1 MFLVNLDSGLLSL
14 LFLWYNYYTKN
25 QFPTD
30 GGWSMGAIYNFGLFG
45 HSRSGKTILA
55 EAMLFK
61 AGAIDRMGDINQ
73 GNTTM
78 DYEDEEK
85 RRLMSTNLAVAYFQW
100 EKATCYI
107 VDCPGYM
114 DFVGEQISAVEAVDI
129 GILNIASDNGVEVGT
144 EKAWQFLK
152 AKGLPA
158 IIFINKLDLEQ
169 IDFSSVMKQTTE
181 WLGKKVV
188 YITVP
193 VFSGNKLQGIANL
206 LDPENQKK
214 PELQNFIQNLFDTI
228 AEIDDNLMEKYL
240 GGEELTQE
248 EIVSSLSKG
257 MINGTIIP
265 AFCGSGIN
273 QVGIKELLD
282 FIVHYLPASSEMPP
296 LKAKNQNNEEIE
308 VSRSDSSKLSG
319 IVFKTYNDPFMGRI
333 SYLRVRSGVLV
344 SNSSFYNSSQ
354 NSKERVGQL
363 FKLKGKKQE
372 LIAEAFS
379 GEIVAVAKLSGF
391 KTFDSFSDPG
401 FPVVYPVLPIPEA
414 AVSFSLTPKIKG
426 TEDKLG
432 TAISKIMDEDPT
444 IKVFR
449 DAETSETIISG
460 MGDVHLDV
468 AINKFKDKFGVEVL
482 RGTPKIAYKETIT
495 TSSSAE
501 GKHKKQ
507 TGGRGQY
514 GHCFLRVEPLPRGS
528 GFEFVDEIFGGAIPR
543 QYVPSVEKGVK
554 EAMSKGV
561 LAGYPIVDVKVTVY
575 DGSYHV
581 VDSSDI
587 AFQLAGILA
596 LQKAVQ
602 EAKPVLLEPIMNVEV
617 SVPQEFVGDVMG
629 TINAKRGRVLEMTA
643 YGGNQIVKAL
653 VPLAEMS
660 NYATELRS
668 LTSGRGTFSM
678 VFSHYEEVPSHIAEK
693 IIQAKKSTKEVEKG

>member
-1 MFLVNLDSGLLSL
+1 
-14 LFLWYNYYTKN
+14 
-25 QFPTD
+25 
-30 GGWSMGAIYNFGLFG
+30 MGSIFNFGLFG

-78 DYEDEEK
+78 DYEEEEK
-85 RRLMSTNLAVAYFQW
+85 RRLMSTNLAVANFQW
-100 EKATCYI
+100 KKSTCYV
-107 VDCPGYM
+107 VDAPGYM
-114 DFVGEQISAVEAVDI
+114 DFIGEQISAVEAVDA
-129 GILNIASDNGVEVGT
+129 GIINIAADSGVEVGT
-144 EKAWQFLK
+144 EKAWQLLQEK
-152 AKGLPA
+152 KLPV
-158 IIFINKLDLEQ
+158 IVFVNKLDSEHADFQSILKQ
-169 IDFSSVMKQTTE
+169 IND
-181 WLGKKVV
+181 WLGKKAVCVV
-188 YITVP
+188 AP
-193 VFSGNKLQGIANL
+193 LFSDNKLQSVVNL
-206 LDPENQKK
+206 LDSSNQKK
-214 PELQNFIQNLFDTI
+214 PEFQIFVQNLLDSI
-228 AEIDDNLMEKYL
+228 AEIDDKLMEKYL
-240 GGEELTQE
+240 NGEELTSE
-248 EIVSSLSKG
+248 EIISSLRKG
-257 MINGTIIP
+257 IMNGSIIP
-265 AFCGSGIN
+265 VCCGSGLN
-273 QVGIKELLD
+273 QMGIDHLLD
-282 FIVHYLPASSEMPP
+282 FIINYLPGSEMSEI
-296 LKAKNQNNEEIE
+296 KAKNQKGEDIN
-308 VSRSDSSKLSG
+308 VQRTTSASVSG

-333 SYLRVRSGVLV
+333 SYLKIRSGTLV
-344 SNSSFYNSSQ
+344 SNTNFYNASQ
-354 NSKERVGQL
+354 GSKERVGQF

-372 LIAEAFS
+372 LVAEAVS
-379 GEIVAVAKLSGF
+379 GEIVAVAKLTGF
-391 KTFDSFSDPG
+391 KTFDSFSDPS
-401 FPVVYPVLPIPEA
+401 YPVIYPVPSLPES
-414 AVSFSLTPKIKG
+414 AVSFSLAPKVKG

-432 TAISKIMDEDPT
+432 AAISKIMDEDPT

-449 DAETSETIISG
+449 DTETNETIISG

-468 AINKFKDKFGVEVL
+468 VINKFKEKFGVEVL

-495 TSSSAE
+495 TAASAE

-514 GHCFLRVEPLPRGS
+514 GHCFLKVEPLPRGS

-543 QYVPSVEKGVK
+543 QYIPSVEKGVK

-561 LAGYPIVDVKVTVY
+561 LAGYPIVDIKVTVY

-602 EAKPVLLEPIMNVEV
+602 DAKPVLLEPIMNVEV

-643 YGGNQIVKAL
+643 HGNNQVVKAL

-660 NYATELRS
+660 NYSTELRS
-668 LTSGRGTFSM
+668 LTSGRGTFVMS
-678 VFSHYEEVPSHIAEK
+678 FFHYEEVPPHLAEK
-693 IIQAKKSTKEVEKG
+693 IIETKKVKKED

>member
-1 MFLVNLDSGLLSL
+1 MASV
-14 LFLWYNYYTKN
+14 YNV
-25 QFPTD
+25 
-30 GGWSMGAIYNFGLFG
+30 GLFG

-55 EAMLFK
+55 EAVLFK

-78 DYEDEEK
+78 DYEEEEK

-100 EKATCYI
+100 KKITCHM

-114 DFVGEQISAVEAVDI
+114 DFIGEQISSAEAVDVGVI
-129 GILNIASDNGVEVGT
+129 NIAADGGIEVGT
-144 EKAWQFLK
+144 EKAWEMLK
-152 AKGLPA
+152 SRGLPV
-158 IIFINKLDLEQ
+158 IIFINKLDAEQ
-169 IDFSSVMKQTTE
+169 ANFQSVLKQINE
-181 WLGKKVV
+181 WLGKKAVCV
-188 YITVP
+188 TAP
-193 VFSGNKLQGIANL
+193 VFAGNKIQSVVNL
-206 LDPENQKK
+206 LDPSNQEKQ
-214 PELQNFIQNLFDTI
+214 EFQNLVQNLLDSI
-228 AEIDDNLMEKYL
+228 AEIDDTLMEKYL
-240 GGEELTQE
+240 GGEQLTKD
-248 EIVSSLSKG
+248 EITSSIKKG
-257 MINGTIIP
+257 IVEGSIVP
-265 AFCGSGIN
+265 VCCGSGLN
-273 QVGIKELLD
+273 QIGVDHLLD
-282 FIVHYLPASSEMPP
+282 FIVSYLPPVSELSS
-296 LKAKNQNNEEIE
+296 LKAKNQKGEEVE
-308 VSRSDSSKLSG
+308 VKRGESEPLSG

-333 SYLRVRSGVLV
+333 SYLKVRSGTLV
-344 SNSSFYNSSQ
+344 SNTTFYNATQ
-354 NSKERVGQL
+354 GSKERVGQL
-363 FKLKGKKQE
+363 FKLRGKKQE

-379 GEIVAVAKLSGF
+379 GEIVAVAKLTGF
-391 KTFDSFSDPG
+391 KTFDTFSDSA
-401 FPVVYPVLPIPEA
+401 FPVIYPVPAIPEA
-414 AVSFSLTPKIKG
+414 AVSFSLAPKVKG

-432 TAISKIMDEDPT
+432 AAISKIMDEDPT

-449 DAETSETIISG
+449 DTETNETIISG

-468 AINKFKDKFGVEVL
+468 VIGKFKEKFGVEVV

-495 TSSSAE
+495 TTASAE

-514 GHCFLRVEPLPRGS
+514 GHCFLRVEPLPRGT

-543 QYVPSVEKGVK
+543 QYVPSVEKGVR
-554 EAMSKGV
+554 EAMSRGV

-602 EAKPVLLEPIMNVEV
+602 DARPVLLEPIMNVEV

-629 TINAKRGRVLEMTA
+629 TINAKRGRVLEMTTH
-643 YGGNQIVKAL
+643 GNSQVIRAQ

-668 LTSGRGTFSM
+668 LTSGRGTFAMS
-678 VFSHYEEVPSHIAEK
+678 FSHYEEVPPHLAEK
-693 IIQAKKSTKEVEKG
+693 IIEAKKSKSEA

>member
-1 MFLVNLDSGLLSL
+1 MASV
-14 LFLWYNYYTKN
+14 YNV
-25 QFPTD
+25 
-30 GGWSMGAIYNFGLFG
+30 GLFG

-55 EAMLFK
+55 EAVLFK

-78 DYEDEEK
+78 DYEEEEK
-85 RRLMSTNLAVAYFQW
+85 RRLMSTNLAVAHFQW
-100 EKATCYI
+100 KKITCHM

-114 DFVGEQISAVEAVDI
+114 DFIGEQISSAEAVDVGVI
-129 GILNIASDNGVEVGT
+129 NIAADGGIEVGT
-144 EKAWQFLK
+144 EKAWEMLK
-152 AKGLPA
+152 SRGLPV
-158 IIFINKLDLEQ
+158 IIFINKLDAEQ
-169 IDFSSVMKQTTE
+169 ANFQSVLKQINE
-181 WLGKKVV
+181 WLGKKAVCV
-188 YITVP
+188 TAP
-193 VFSGNKLQGIANL
+193 VFAGNKIQSVVNL
-206 LDPENQKK
+206 LDPSNQEKQ
-214 PELQNFIQNLFDTI
+214 EFQNLVQNLLDSI
-228 AEIDDNLMEKYL
+228 AEIDDTLMEKYL
-240 GGEELTQE
+240 GGEQLTKE
-248 EIVSSLSKG
+248 EITSSIKKG
-257 MINGTIIP
+257 IVEGSIVP
-265 AFCGSGIN
+265 VCCGSGLN
-273 QVGIKELLD
+273 QIGVDHLLD
-282 FIVHYLPASSEMPP
+282 FIVSYLPPVSELSS
-296 LKAKNQNNEEIE
+296 LKAKNQKGEEVE
-308 VSRSDSSKLSG
+308 VKRGESEPLSG

-333 SYLRVRSGVLV
+333 SYLKVRSGTLV
-344 SNSSFYNSSQ
+344 SNTSFYNATQ
-354 NSKERVGQL
+354 GSKERVGQL
-363 FKLKGKKQE
+363 FKLRGKKQE

-379 GEIVAVAKLSGF
+379 GEIVAVAKLTGF
-391 KTFDSFSDPG
+391 KTFDTFSDSA
-401 FPVVYPVLPIPEA
+401 FPVIYPVPAIPEA
-414 AVSFSLTPKIKG
+414 AVSFSLAPKVKG

-432 TAISKIMDEDPT
+432 AAISKIMDEDPT

-449 DAETSETIISG
+449 DTETNETIISG

-468 AINKFKDKFGVEVL
+468 VIGKFKEKFGVEVV

-495 TSSSAE
+495 TTASAE

-514 GHCFLRVEPLPRGS
+514 GHCFLRVEPLPRGT

-543 QYVPSVEKGVK
+543 QYVPSVEKGVR
-554 EAMSKGV
+554 EAMSRGV

-602 EAKPVLLEPIMNVEV
+602 DARPVLLEPIMNVEV

-629 TINAKRGRVLEMTA
+629 TINAKRGRVLEMTTH
-643 YGGNQIVKAL
+643 GNSQVIRAQ

-668 LTSGRGTFSM
+668 LTSGRGTFAMS
-678 VFSHYEEVPSHIAEK
+678 FSHYEEVPPHLAEK
-693 IIQAKKSTKEVEKG
+693 IIEAKKTKSEA

>member
-1 MFLVNLDSGLLSL
+1 VASV
-14 LFLWYNYYTKN
+14 YNV
-25 QFPTD
+25 
-30 GGWSMGAIYNFGLFG
+30 GLFG

-55 EAMLFK
+55 EAVLFK

-78 DYEDEEK
+78 DYEEEEK

-100 EKATCYI
+100 KKITCHM

-114 DFVGEQISAVEAVDI
+114 DFIGEQISSAEAVDVGVI
-129 GILNIASDNGVEVGT
+129 NIAADGGIEVGT
-144 EKAWQFLK
+144 EKAWEMLK
-152 AKGLPA
+152 SRGLPV
-158 IIFINKLDLEQ
+158 IIFINKLDAEQ
-169 IDFSSVMKQTTE
+169 ANFQSVLKQINE
-181 WLGKKVV
+181 WLGKKAVCV
-188 YITVP
+188 TAP
-193 VFSGNKLQGIANL
+193 VFAGNKIQSVVNL
-206 LDPENQKK
+206 LDPSNQEKQ
-214 PELQNFIQNLFDTI
+214 EFQNLVQNLLDSI
-228 AEIDDNLMEKYL
+228 AEIDDTLMEKYL
-240 GGEELTQE
+240 GGEQLTKD
-248 EIVSSLSKG
+248 EITSSIKKG
-257 MINGTIIP
+257 IVEGSIVP
-265 AFCGSGIN
+265 VCCGSGLN
-273 QVGIKELLD
+273 QIGVDHLLD
-282 FIVHYLPASSEMPP
+282 FIVSYLPPVSELSS
-296 LKAKNQNNEEIE
+296 LKAKNQKGEEVE
-308 VSRSDSSKLSG
+308 VKRGESEPLSG

-333 SYLRVRSGVLV
+333 SYLKVRSGTLV
-344 SNSSFYNSSQ
+344 SNTTFYNATQ
-354 NSKERVGQL
+354 GSKERVGQL
-363 FKLKGKKQE
+363 FKLRGKKQE

-379 GEIVAVAKLSGF
+379 GEIVAVAKLTGF
-391 KTFDSFSDPG
+391 KTFDTFSDSA
-401 FPVVYPVLPIPEA
+401 FPVIYPVPAIPEA
-414 AVSFSLTPKIKG
+414 AVSFSLAPKVKG

-432 TAISKIMDEDPT
+432 AAISKIMDEDPT

-449 DAETSETIISG
+449 DTETNETIISG

-468 AINKFKDKFGVEVL
+468 VIGKFKEKFGVEVV

-495 TSSSAE
+495 TTASAE

-514 GHCFLRVEPLPRGS
+514 GHCFLRVEPLPRGT

-543 QYVPSVEKGVK
+543 QYVPSVEKGVR
-554 EAMSKGV
+554 EAMSRGV

-602 EAKPVLLEPIMNVEV
+602 DARPVLLEPIMNVEV

-629 TINAKRGRVLEMTA
+629 TINAKRGRVLEMTTH
-643 YGGNQIVKAL
+643 GNSQVIRAQ

-668 LTSGRGTFSM
+668 LTSGRGTFAMS
-678 VFSHYEEVPSHIAEK
+678 FSHYEEVPPHLAEK
-693 IIQAKKSTKEVEKG
+693 IIEAKKSKSEA